1 VADEAVSCAMPRV
14 LVSMMRYALHWFNLN
29 CVRKYFCRAAGAE
42 SAHCGC
48 ARPLLRAPE
57 LLRDPAVYLRIL
69 GGGPCRRFG
78 GGMSIPVLPETLLEF
93 KNHV

>member
-1 VADEAVSCAMPRV
+1 
-14 LVSMMRYALHWFNLN
+14 
-29 CVRKYFCRAAGAE
+29 
-42 SAHCGC
+42 
-48 ARPLLRAPE
+48 LLRAPE